1 MRDDDDEKNV
11 ASPSE
16 SGTGEEDSA
25 DSGQGPVV
33 DETDPES
40 IKEALAAEKKRAERN
55 LANWQR
61 AQADFINYKK
71 RMEQEKEELATFA
84 NASLI
89 ASLLSVLDDFE
100 RAQNSMPSS
109 IMGITWV
116 EGVFMM
122 HKKLLAILESHGLSK
137 VDALGQ
143 DFDPSLHEAVL
154 YGEGDDGKVVEELQ
168 KGYKLRDRVIR
179 PAMVQVGK
187 GAKQEEAKEEEA
199 PGQDQGKDKD

>member
-1 MRDDDDEKNV
+1 MRDDESEKNLDP
-11 ASPSE
+11 PSE
-16 SGTGEEDSA
+16 SGNGKEDSA
-25 DSGQGPVV
+25 ASAQAPVV
-33 DETDPES
+33 DETAPES
-40 IKEALAAEKKRAERN
+40 IKEALAAEKERAERN

-61 AQADFINYKK
+61 AQADLINYRK

-84 NASLI
+84 NATLI
-89 ASLLSVLDDFE
+89 ASLLSILDDFE

-109 IMGITWV
+109 ITGITWV

-137 VDALGQ
+137 VEALGQ
-143 DFDPSLHEAVL
+143 DFDPNLHEAVL

-168 KGYKLRDRVIR
+168 KGYKLRDRVLR

-187 GAKQEEAKEEEA
+187 GDRQEEAKEEEA
-199 PGQDQGKDKD
+199 PGQDQGDS

>member
-1 MRDDDDEKNV
+1 MRDDDDEKSL

-16 SGTGEEDSA
+16 SGAGEEDSA
-25 DSGQGPVV
+25 ASGQGPVV

-40 IKEALAAEKKRAERN
+40 IKEALAAEKERAERN

-61 AQADFINYKK
+61 AQADFINYRK

-143 DFDPSLHEAVL
+143 DFDPNLHEAVL

-168 KGYKLRDRVIR
+168 KGYKLRDRVLR

-199 PGQDQGKDKD
+199 PDQDQGKD